1 MKRYIDDINKTQ
13 YKAFLEFKELV
24 LQKKTLTDFKMWKDD
39 YLLRFL
45 RARKFDVD
53 KSHLMFDDFI
63 KWRKEL
69 DVDNIEEV
77 MTLK

>member
-1 MKRYIDDINKTQ
+1 MNRYIHDINKTQ
-13 YKAFLEFKELV
+13 YKALLDFKELI
-24 LQKKTLTDFKMWKDD
+24 LQKKTLTDFNMWKDD

-53 KSHLMFDDFI
+53 KSHLMFNDFI
-63 KWRKEL
+63 TWRKDL

-77 MTLK
+77 MT